1 MNEAA
6 SIHVETCISGS
17 ERVQHYQS
25 VMDGFLR
32 VLIWKHDGGIDGQG
46 SVKDQSDLIQKKS
59 LGLSHMGIRYPPVGG
74 IPQQGLHS

>member
-1 MNEAA
+1 
-6 SIHVETCISGS
+6 
-17 ERVQHYQS
+17 
-25 VMDGFLR
+25 MDGFLR
-32 VLIWKHDGGIDGQG
+32 VLIWKQDGGIDGQG